1 MLRAH
6 ESRNAVL
13 ALGAMYGLGKLN
25 VVPSPL
31 PEAYPVRVPLNLQAG
46 PWAFRASA

>member
-6 ESRNAVL
+6 ESHNAVL
-13 ALGAMYGLGKLN
+13 ALGAMYGLAKLS

-31 PEAYPVRVPLNLQAG
+31 PEAYPARVPLNLQAG
-46 PWAFRASA
+46 PWGF